1 MDAPI
6 ELKYW
11 LEDPTSEKAIA
22 EAKRVRAILMP
33 LIIQLVQFITWLIK

>member
-22 EAKRVRAILMP
+22 EAKRVR
-33 LIIQLVQFITWLIK
+33 VVYV